1 MRLRAYHSGHMIA
14 NDAEIVSDHSATFG
28 VKLGKRQTGTYR
40 LVVSIDA
47 GGTHGTLTRS
57 VHID

>member
-1 MRLRAYHSGHMIA
+1 MIA
-14 NDAEIVSDHSATFG
+14 NDAETISDHSATFG

-57 VHID
+57 VHIH